1 MPKIKFATPLK
12 PVDTAHLEV
21 VQYRA
26 KANTSAIANTTTET
40 SILGAAADGTGLVIA
55 AARINQVGAK
65 IRWKILGKIAN
76 TGTPNITLQVKLG
89 SSVLWTSGTI
99 ASSTIT
105 GTRGFKLEGEATV
118 TTAGSTGVIEASGS
132 LTYGVD
138 TVSSVTVT
146 NDSTQLTAQDL
157 TSSLALSSTL
167 TWGTAHASN
176 TATGKAGSEILI
188 SPVGN

>member
-1 MPKIKFATPLK
+1 MPKIKFVTQKYPI
-12 PVDTAHLEV
+12 DTAHLEV

-26 KANTSAIANTTTET
+26 KANTAAIHTTTTET
-40 SILGAAADGTGLVIA
+40 SILGAAADGTSLTIA
-55 AARINQVGAK
+55 AGRINQVGAK

-76 TGTPNITLQVKLG
+76 TATPNITLQVKLG

-118 TTAGSTGVIEASGS
+118 TTAGAAGVIEASGT

-157 TSSLALSSTL
+157 TGALALSSTL
-167 TWGTAHASN
+167 TWGTSHASN
-176 TATGKAGSEILI
+176 SAMGKAGSEITI
-188 SPVGN
+188 SPIGN